1 MGDPFSTYAIEVCMS
16 RKTMIEKF
24 QDDLYDISV
33 TGRNVLVTDA
43 MQQYAIEKIS
53 KIDRFSN
60 RIVDVNVVMDI
71 QKLEHRI
78 DLILKVDQIIIRCS
92 ASSDN
97 MYASI
102 DKVVDRLKAQLSRYK
117 RRIRDH
123 QVKGAPSIEIN
134 ETVFTSTPEEE
145 INQFNDDISSE
156 NNAQLINTYVTHQI
170 VSRES
175 RPLKTLN
182 YGEAIMKMELSGDS
196 FMVFRS
202 EEDQKLKVIYRR
214 DDGNFGVIE
223 PEK

>member
-1 MGDPFSTYAIEVCMS
+1 MS
-16 RKTMIEKF
+16 RKAIIEKF
-24 QDDLYDISV
+24 QDDVYDISV

-43 MQQYAIEKIS
+43 MQQYAIDKIS

-60 RIVDVNVVMDI
+60 RVVDVNVVMDI

-78 DLILKVDQIIIRCS
+78 DLIMKVDQIVIRCS

-102 DKVVDRLKAQLSRYK
+102 DKAVDRLKSQLSRYK

-123 QVKGAPSIEIN
+123 QIKGTTSTEISETVVAPSL
-134 ETVFTSTPEEE
+134 EEE
-145 INQFNDDISSE
+145 ISQFNDEIASE
-156 NNAQLINTYVTHQI
+156 SNAQLIGNYIPHQI
-170 VSRES
+170 VSKES

-182 YGEAIMKMELSGDS
+182 YSEAVMKMELSGEA
-196 FMVFRS
+196 FMVFRG
-202 EEDQKLKVIYRR
+202 EEDKKLKVIYRR
-214 DDGNFGVIE
+214 EDGNFGVIE